1 MGKTNQTAGTVAT
14 VRMDNGLI
22 VASVSS
28 VSTVGRTK
36 AQPSEEDWAHG
47 VAGDGLLS
55 HALASE
61 VPSALQVL
69 TTGFGMGPG
78 VAPAR

>member
-1 MGKTNQTAGTVAT
+1 MRQSNGMEEGGRLRPRGESAVGHLVDKKEARCPQGTP
-14 VRMDNGLI
+14 GF
-22 VASVSS
+22 
-28 VSTVGRTK
+28 
-36 AQPSEEDWAHG
+36 QG

-55 HALASE
+55 HALSSE